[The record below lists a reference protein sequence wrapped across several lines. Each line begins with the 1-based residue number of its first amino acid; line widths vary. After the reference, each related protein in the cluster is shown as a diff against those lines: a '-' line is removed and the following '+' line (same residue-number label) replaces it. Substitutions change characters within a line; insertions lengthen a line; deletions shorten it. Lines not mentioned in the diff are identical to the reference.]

1 MHELSVASE
10 IAPGLC
16 LFLDQESPLFY
27 QQCNAQDVKNLKLT
41 GHHMLTAQVQS
52 WMKVHSII
60 VT

>member
-27 QQCNAQDVKNLKLT
+27 QQRNAQDVKNLKLT

-52 WMKVHSII
+52 
-60 VT
+60 